1 MALSYLRRLSER
13 IANEHIRTQQQQP
26 IAETMRILIEAL
38 QAVAGGDEATL
49 GLQANLKV
57 ESERIEADI
66 AVTRKRIEELLVM
79 IEEQWLDDRECAYE
93 LSAVFIH
100 R

>member
-1 MALSYLRRLSER
+1 
-13 IANEHIRTQQQQP
+13 
-26 IAETMRILIEAL
+26 MRNLIEAL
-38 QAVAGGDEATL
+38 KALADGDAATL
-49 GLQANLKV
+49 GLRATLKV

-66 AVTRKRIEELLVM
+66 AATRKRIEELLAM
-79 IEEQWLDDRECAYE
+79 IEEQWLDDRDCAYE